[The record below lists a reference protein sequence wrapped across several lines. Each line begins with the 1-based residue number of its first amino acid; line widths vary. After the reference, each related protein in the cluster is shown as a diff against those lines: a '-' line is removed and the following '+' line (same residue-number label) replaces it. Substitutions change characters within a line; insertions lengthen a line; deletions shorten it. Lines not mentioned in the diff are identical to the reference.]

1 MLYCKKKKKKVLV
14 LLIELTVEKSGWMS
28 YKPSSLIQHN
38 YVADYL
44 GKHFISLNRAVES
57 GDVHYSQA
65 KSMHDLTFLY
75 ELELYRS

>member
-1 MLYCKKKKKKVLV
+1 
-14 LLIELTVEKSGWMS
+14 MS